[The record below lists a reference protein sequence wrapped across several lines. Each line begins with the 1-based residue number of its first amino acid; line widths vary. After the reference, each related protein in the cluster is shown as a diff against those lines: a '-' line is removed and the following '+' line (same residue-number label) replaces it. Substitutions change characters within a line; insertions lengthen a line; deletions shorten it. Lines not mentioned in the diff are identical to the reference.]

1 MSRENID
8 YSEDKVIRNEKTGE
22 VQWVD
27 VDKDEFKKKLSERE
41 KNAIKPI
48 KGNSYNNKSRQS
60 YMAQPNVKEFN
71 KTFVKKAL
79 VGRPC
84 RFDSVEYVEKELLEY
99 FELCDRTD
107 TVPTITAIASWL
119 HCSRD
124 TIYAHANNP
133 NSQFSDVFK
142 NVINVCHTSLEN
154 GAVDGKVNSVV
165 YIFMGKNYF
174 GLRDDK
180 NITVTPTSDN
190 AQISSK
196 STMDA
201 IQKQLEEETI
211 PNADYQEK

>member
-27 VDKDEFKKKLSERE
+27 VDKDEFEKELSERE

-84 RFDSVEYVEKELLEY
+84 RFDSVEYVEKELIDF

-124 TIYAHANNP
+124 TIYSHANNP

-196 STMDA
+196 ATMDA
-201 IQKQLEEETI
+201 IQKQLGEETI

>member
-27 VDKDEFKKKLSERE
+27 VDKDEFEKELSERE

-84 RFDSVEYVEKELLEY
+84 RFDSVEYVEKELIDF

-124 TIYAHANNP
+124 TIYSHANNP

-154 GAVDGKVNSVV
+154 VAVDGKVNSVV

-196 STMDA
+196 ATMDA
-201 IQKQLEEETI
+201 IQKQLGEETI